1 MKTIFQEIRYGLRM
15 LAKNPGFT
23 AVALLTL
30 ALGIGAN
37 TAIFSILN
45 ALLFHPAGIPH
56 PDRLVALRVKYDKL
70 NLKSINVSLPDFGD
84 IRNRKEIFSAAA
96 IGNNADFN
104 YTGGDYPERLP
115 AGLVTYEWFDV
126 FGVKPIL
133 GRVFTP
139 EEDQPNANNEVVLAY
154 STWKRLFGGDPAIIG
169 KSVEFNA
176 QSYKVIGV
184 MGPEFI
190 WPNRTAL
197 WAPIGLA
204 PAQFAPENRFNES
217 YFVVASMKPGV
228 TFNQANAFVKLVTQQ
243 DIESNARLG
252 AYAKDS
258 RWGMFIV
265 PLTEFVFGDLSTP
278 LFILLGAVAFVL
290 LIACSN
296 IAGLLLAK
304 ASSRAREFA
313 IRAALGASR
322 WELIRQALLE
332 TLILAACG
340 VILGPVIALYG
351 IDALRALAPEEL
363 IGGVTIH
370 LDAYVL
376 LFTAGV
382 GLLAGIISGV
392 APAWI
397 SSRTDPSAA
406 MKEGGRSDAS
416 SRGGSRLR
424 SVLVAGELALA
435 LVLLVGAGLFMK
447 SLSRIQDLTTGFEPH
462 GVMTG
467 ALALPEKQYKEEDK
481 QLTFYRSVL
490 DRLEAAPGVRAAAF
504 AAPLPFSGMNWS
516 SSFTIEGRVEGPG
529 DPGPHS
535 NINLVTPGY
544 FKVLGIPLRGGRY
557 FTDQDRKGA
566 APVALIDENLAQQY
580 WPNQDPV
587 GKRLRRGGDRAPWV
601 TIVGVVAHI
610 KRTALVGDSDKGV
623 CYYSLYQLSSPDI
636 YVVAKTDGNV
646 ANLAGALRDALRGVD
661 ANQPVHDLKSMDE
674 RISESLGPRR
684 FGVTLL
690 GFFAG
695 VSLLM
700 AALGLYALI
709 SYTVAQRTREIGIRM
724 ALGARRGDLLRQVI
738 AYAVRLAAVGVV
750 VGTCGAFILAR
761 LLSSQLFGVGAFDP
775 MTFGLMAALLIFVM
789 VAAAI
794 IPARRAT
801 RVDPM
806 IALRYE

>member
-1 MKTIFQEIRYGLRM
+1 MGKLIQEMRFGVRM

-23 AVALLTL
+23 TVALLTL

-37 TAIFSILN
+37 TAIFSVLN

-70 NLKSINVSLPDFGD
+70 NLKSINVSVPDFAD
-84 IRNRKEIFSAAA
+84 IRNAKQIFSAAA

-115 AGLVTYEWFDV
+115 AGLVTWEWFDV

-133 GRVFTP
+133 GRVFRP

-154 STWKRLFGGDPAIIG
+154 GTWKRLFGGDPAIVG
-169 KSVEFNA
+169 KSFEFNA

-184 MGPEFI
+184 MGPEFL

-197 WAPIGLA
+197 WAPLGLA
-204 PAQFAPENRFNES
+204 PDKFAPNNRFNES

-228 TFNQANAFVKLVTQQ
+228 TFAQANAFVKLVTQQ
-243 DIESNARLG
+243 DIESNPRMG

-265 PLTEFVFGDLSTP
+265 PLAEFVFGDLSAP
-278 LFILLGAVAFVL
+278 LFILLGAVGFVL

-340 VILGPVIALYG
+340 VLLGPVIALYG

-363 IGGVTIH
+363 ISGVTIH

-376 LFTAGV
+376 LFTASV
-382 GLLAGIISGV
+382 GLVAGIISGV

-397 SSRTDPSAA
+397 TSGTDPSAA

-416 SRGGSRLR
+416 SRGGNRLR
-424 SVLVAGELALA
+424 SILVAGELALA

-447 SLSRIQDLTTGFEPH
+447 SLSRIQGLTTGFEPH

-467 ALALPEKQYKEEDK
+467 ALALPEKQYKEEEK
-481 QLTFYRSVL
+481 QLAFYRSVL
-490 DRLEAAPGVRAAAF
+490 DRLEATPGVRAAAF
-504 AAPLPFSGMNWS
+504 AAPLPFSGSNWS
-516 SSFTIEGRVEGPG
+516 SSFSIEGRVEGPG

-544 FKVLGIPLRGGRY
+544 FKALGIPLRAGRY
-557 FTDQDRKGA
+557 LTNEDRKGA
-566 APVALIDENLAQQY
+566 APVALIDENLARQY
-580 WPNQDPV
+580 WPDQDPV
-587 GKRLRRGGDRAPWV
+587 GKRLRRGDRAPWV

-636 YVVAKTDGNV
+636 FVVAKTDGNV
-646 ANLAGALRDALRGVD
+646 ATMAGAIRDAMRGVD

-695 VSLLM
+695 ISLLM

-724 ALGARRGDLLRQVI
+724 ALGARRGDLVKQVI
-738 AYAVRLAAVGVV
+738 AYAMRLAVIGVV
-750 VGTCGAFILAR
+750 IGTVGAGILAR
-761 LLSSQLFGVGAFDP
+761 LLSSELFGVGAFDP
-775 MTFGLMAALLIFVM
+775 VTFFRMAMLLLIVMLAAALV
-789 VAAAI
+789 
-794 IPARRAT
+794 PARRAT
-801 RVDPM
+801 KVDP
-806 IALRYE
+806 IVALRYE

>member
-1 MKTIFQEIRYGLRM
+1 MNALIQELRYGARM
-15 LAKNPGFT
+15 LGKNPGFT
-23 AVALLTL
+23 TVALLTL

-45 ALLFHPAGIPH
+45 ALLLHPAGIPH

-70 NLKSINVSLPDFGD
+70 NLKSINVSVPDFAD
-84 IRNRKEIFSAAA
+84 IRNAKQIFSAAA

-115 AGLVTYEWFDV
+115 AGLVTWEWFDV

-133 GRVFTP
+133 GRVFRP

-154 STWKRLFGGDPAIIG
+154 GTWKRLFGGDPAIVG
-169 KSVEFNA
+169 KSIEFNA

-184 MGPEFI
+184 MGPEFL
-190 WPNRTAL
+190 WPDRTAL
-197 WAPIGLA
+197 WAPLGLA
-204 PAQFAPENRFNES
+204 PDKFAPTNRFNES

-228 TFNQANAFVKLVTQQ
+228 TFAQANAFVKLVTQQ
-243 DIESNARLG
+243 DIESNPRMG

-265 PLTEFVFGDLSTP
+265 PLTEFVFGDLSAP
-278 LFILLGAVAFVL
+278 LFILLGAVGFVL

-322 WELIRQALLE
+322 WELIRQALIE

-340 VILGPVIALYG
+340 VLLGPVIALYG

-363 IGGVTIH
+363 ISGVTIH

-376 LFTAGV
+376 LFTAAV
-382 GLLAGIISGV
+382 GLVAGIISGV

-406 MKEGGRSDAS
+406 MKEGGRGDAS
-416 SRGGSRLR
+416 SRGGNRLR

-467 ALALPEKQYKEEDK
+467 ALSLPEKQYKEEDK
-481 QLTFYRSVL
+481 QLAFYRSVL
-490 DRLEAAPGVRAAAF
+490 DRLEATPGVRAAAF
-504 AAPLPFSGMNWS
+504 AAPLPFSGSNWS
-516 SSFTIEGRVEGPG
+516 SSFSIEGRVEGPG

-544 FKVLGIPLRGGRY
+544 FKALGIPLRAGRY
-557 FTDQDRKGA
+557 LTDQDRKGA
-566 APVALIDENLAQQY
+566 APVALIDENLARQY
-580 WPNQDPV
+580 WPDQDPV
-587 GKRLRRGGDRAPWV
+587 GKRLRRGDRSPWV

-636 YVVAKTDGNV
+636 FVVAKTDGNV
-646 ANLAGALRDALRGVD
+646 ANMAGALRDAMRGVD

-674 RISESLGPRR
+674 RISESIGPRR

-695 VSLLM
+695 ISLLM

-724 ALGARRGDLLRQVI
+724 ALGARRGDLVKQVI
-738 AYAVRLAAVGVV
+738 AYAMRLAVLGVV
-750 VGTCGAFILAR
+750 IGTVGAGILAR
-761 LLSSQLFGVGAFDP
+761 LLSSELFGVGAFDP
-775 MTFGLMAALLIFVM
+775 VTFLLMAMLLMIVM
-789 VAAAI
+789 LAAALV
-794 IPARRAT
+794 PARRAT
-801 RVDPM
+801 KVDP
-806 IALRYE
+806 IVALRYE